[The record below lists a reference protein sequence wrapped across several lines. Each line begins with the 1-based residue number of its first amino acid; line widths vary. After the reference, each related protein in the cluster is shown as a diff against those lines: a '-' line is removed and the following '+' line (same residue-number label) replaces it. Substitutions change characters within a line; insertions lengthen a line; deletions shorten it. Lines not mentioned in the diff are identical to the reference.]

1 MANVIELRLRVQDDG
16 TAVVEKFSRSAKGAL
31 EGVEDASKR
40 TASGFAGIGNSGRD
54 AVRGLGDVA
63 AASTRGAAGLGAL
76 VASGGLV
83 VGALGLVSAG
93 FGASVRSAAAFQDQ
107 LNNVSTLVDTSVVD
121 MRQLGQGLL
130 EIDSALGPLEGNVKA
145 AYQAIS
151 AGVEPAK
158 AVKLVGSAAEFAAAS
173 LSDVFTSV
181 DVGTTVMNTFG
192 GSADR
197 AYRVLQATVQL
208 GKTTGAELGSSFGRV
223 ASAAVSLNATL
234 EDTAGAIGFITTK
247 GLATSEAVTGF
258 AGILASL
265 EKPSESAEKALTE
278 MAAGTDLAGLSFADL
293 RRQLA
298 DEGLIPTIRTLKE
311 VTGGTSEALA
321 QLIDSREARSA
332 LVAFMNDIDAANE
345 FLEKHKKLSED
356 VNLVHAAAAKTTE
369 DLASQWEGLKG
380 DLERAFTAMGE
391 GTQGPLIELVKGVRD
406 ATQAWRD
413 YLKVRQGLAIAAPSI
428 TADEADLE
436 AIPNLLTEINGKIAT
451 QERILERA
459 NEKLA
464 ALRAEASAPGLSGGQ
479 RGFFDELLGD
489 HGPEYYEGQID
500 SARASL
506 EELTRA
512 RDEALARQSDVGFD
526 ALMVT
531 LGIDFPLATAAA
543 GAGLTDLGN
552 VAADTQQK
560 LIELSISNAIDVG
573 DVAAIRRGYED
584 LREVMVAA
592 LKAGKLEA
600 GELAARIELLDGELR
615 KGLADDLE
623 KVSDQLG
630 VAGKA
635 AAEAAKKVGE
645 LGAAAADLDLE
656 DAIKAGDTAKAM
668 DAVIRKFESLMQAE
682 RDSEKHG
689 VALEVALERL
699 RRKFEEEMTAAISAS
714 TAGLREF
721 QQQADALALDELQFD
736 IENARDYGVVLTLL
750 EEKYRILGSQAELVL
765 RDKVEANLLSAE
777 QAAYLFGLQLEKL
790 SRDKLQE
797 MIGSATKLGVAVNDS
812 LSSLN
817 SAFGGDF
824 GVLFAKGIDKA
835 VGALGKLVDGTALGD
850 LVKLLG
856 DGFSKLGSVIGPVVR
871 GLFGMGSA
879 LDKTAESA
887 ASAAGGL
894 ASGGGLAA
902 ILDAILQILPDE
914 ILNVVDGA
922 LGSIGELV
930 GLIGSMTDP
939 LFGVLGDGLQHLS
952 GELRDG
958 TEHVK
963 KEMAD
968 FWHGIS
974 AIGDG
979 EATLISKKFKAL
991 MQEAFDA
998 TEIDESIRAGLAAGT
1013 GFNADDEII
1022 AHILKGFDP
1031 KKISNAFRKRIKE
1044 IDFPMDALSDATRKG
1059 LSHGE
1064 RDVMITG
1071 AEAAAAFLGP
1081 TFGADAAAEIE
1092 RQLTSVYGALAAAQ
1106 GLHGRDAE
1114 VFIDQNVSATVIG
1127 MQALGM
1133 SADEAATA
1141 VLELGEAYGAWPGAV
1156 DVLSTINHELDQM
1169 GGAQGAVIDA
1179 LGSAI
1184 GVFDR
1189 QAGRM
1194 VGQAGSIQQAWEDS
1208 GLPVDEFA
1216 RMLRE
1221 VISTSPGLA
1230 ALGPA
1235 LEPMIVALETGN
1247 VEAERLQA
1255 TLDGFAATSTGIAD
1269 AMGFLRQFGINE
1281 NGDLRAENLQER
1293 IDALDRQ
1300 IEQADGA
1307 GNRELVIRLTA
1318 DRTDLEEQL
1327 AQAQSDLDLFN
1338 RALQEQLNDQLG
1350 VVRADDIIT
1359 PEEAAGLVSIMQGAL
1374 TEGGDALDE
1383 SSRNLIRSIYSQLRF
1398 ELGMTEDELLAMF
1411 SDTDLANIVEGVSFP
1426 AEDAADVNENLDGAG
1441 EGARTLAESLGL
1453 SSEDAAA
1460 LNTALGSMAGTL
1472 TATSETA
1479 AGLAAS
1485 FAGEG
1490 GVNPAVRELGATG
1503 VEQLGLFAAGITDGT
1518 TEAGYLDDAM
1528 LDLIGNQ
1535 IDFGDEGE
1543 RAMDRTEQ
1551 GIRDLYGPMDGYL
1564 ERLREAFLLYDSLTG
1579 LTPPDPPDSPDT
1591 PDTKTRQVGRAPGRE
1606 PGAYA
1611 YDFTPSLFSDANP
1624 PPSLITFGR
1633 VDASFPSA
1641 PSGLL
1646 ATRDVAGATRSAGGS
1661 DDLSA
1666 AVREMREA
1674 AGQMRATAS
1683 LLATTARAVADGA
1696 DPRRIARDVAT
1707 AIVDLDAL
1715 EARPDGRIRERDLRP

>member
-560 LIELSISNAIDVG
+560 LIELDISDAVDAG
-573 DVAAIRRGYED
+573 DVEAIRAGFQKLRDTMIPALDDGKRKGAELDAQVQILARTLDQKEAAAIER
-584 LREVMVAA
+584 VSAA
-592 LKAGKLEA
+592 LKQSAKDHDAVIKAQEKARQEAEKYATALKRLEDEAEARSAKEAALNYRSVERELKSLIDAQKKYGKEVDLSADIQGAYNELIRLAKLEYA
-600 GELAARIELLDGELR
+600 DLDEGLKAVGSSLEALATLDDLDLSVFSEEDRIRLKELIELLEDLDDKFGEDIPGAAEDTTAAVNETTNAWDRLISTLGGADFSALAAIAVKIFGKTRDGVAEVATTAEDASSSISGIASSADDVTTSVN
-615 KGLADDLE
+615 KATDAVDGLA
-623 KVSDQLG
+623 SS
-630 VAGKA
+630 A
-635 AAEAAKKVGE
+635 ASSSY
-645 LGAAAADLDLE
+645 
-656 DAIKAGDTAKAM
+656 I
-668 DAVIRKFESLMQAE
+668 
-682 RDSEKHG
+682 
-689 VALEVALERL
+689 
-699 RRKFEEEMTAAISAS
+699 
-714 TAGLREF
+714 
-721 QQQADALALDELQFD
+721 
-736 IENARDYGVVLTLL
+736 TL
-750 EEKYRILGSQAELVL
+750 ILELVL
-765 RDKVEANLLSAE
+765 QVIPDDTMQGIDDLMS
-777 QAAYLFGLQLEKL
+777 
-790 SRDKLQE
+790 S
-797 MIGSATKLGVAVNDS
+797 IGSIVNLASSIDIPTIGLNKTMDELNKLTEPLNDAADHLSEEVDNWMNGLLGRKDSRSTEIATHVRTLLKDAFGATNVDEALREALAG
-812 LSSLN
+812 N
-817 SAFGGDF
+817 SAFAAD
-824 GVLFAKGIDKA
+824 GVFINSLID
-835 VGALGKLVDGTALGD
+835 
-850 LVKLLG
+850 
-856 DGFSKLGSVIGPVVR
+856 S
-871 GLFGMGSA
+871 
-879 LDKTAESA
+879 
-887 ASAAGGL
+887 
-894 ASGGGLAA
+894 
-902 ILDAILQILPDE
+902 
-914 ILNVVDGA
+914 
-922 LGSIGELV
+922 
-930 GLIGSMTDP
+930 
-939 LFGVLGDGLQHLS
+939 
-952 GELRDG
+952 
-958 TEHVK
+958 
-963 KEMAD
+963 
-968 FWHGIS
+968 
-974 AIGDG
+974 
-979 EATLISKKFKAL
+979 
-991 MQEAFDA
+991 
-998 TEIDESIRAGLAAGT
+998 
-1013 GFNADDEII
+1013 FN
-1022 AHILKGFDP
+1022 P
-1031 KKISNAFRKRIKE
+1031 KDISNAFRARIKE
-1044 IDFPMDALSDATRKG
+1044 IDFPLDELSEATRRN
-1059 LSHGE
+1059 LAHGE

-1071 AEAAAAFLGP
+1071 AEAAAAFIAP
-1081 TFGADAAAEIE
+1081 DFGAGFAGEIT
-1092 RQLTSVYGALAAAQ
+1092 RQLESVWGSVAASQ
-1106 GLHGRDAE
+1106 GLIGADAE
-1114 VFIDQNVSATVIG
+1114 VFIDQGVAGSIEA
-1127 MQALGM
+1127 MDRAGM
-1133 SADEAATA
+1133 SAEAMTQSVLDLGQSYGVFIGAGDLLATM
-1141 VLELGEAYGAWPGAV
+1141 
-1156 DVLSTINHELDQM
+1156 NHELDQM
-1169 GGAQGAVIDA
+1169 GHAQGDVIHA
-1179 LGSAI
+1179 MAGSVQDLTGANI
-1184 GVFDR
+1184 RG
-1189 QAGRM
+1189 
-1194 VGQAGSIQQAWEDS
+1194 AGSIQQAWEQS
-1208 GLPVDEFA
+1208 GLPAEEFV
-1216 RMLRE
+1216 RIMRE
-1221 VISTSPGLA
+1221 AIAETPGLEG
-1230 ALGPA
+1230 LGPA
-1235 LEPMIVALETGN
+1235 LDPLIDALITGQN
-1247 VEAERLQA
+1247 EGLALQA
-1255 TLDGFAATSTGIAD
+1255 VLDGFATTSTGIAD
-1269 AMGFLRQFGINE
+1269 AMEFLRTFSLGTNAE
-1281 NGDLRAENLQER
+1281 GDPFLRRDSFQNQ
-1293 IDALDRQ
+1293 IDAIDRQ
-1300 IEQADGA
+1300 IAQAEDD

-1318 DRTDLEEQL
+1318 DRSGLEEQL

-1426 AEDAADVNENLDGAG
+1426 VEEAADVNENLDGAG

-1503 VEQLGLFAAGITDGT
+1503 VEQLGLFAAGITDGN
-1518 TEAGYLDDAM
+1518 TEAGYLDDTM

-1543 RAMDRTEQ
+1543 RAMGRTED
-1551 GIRDLYGPMDGYL
+1551 GILDLYGPMDGYL